1 MSAVAR
7 LPFIVRSI
15 PISLPFVNETTQ
27 VNLPLI
33 DGFVATRSPSAGE
46 FAQDPSLFALI
57 SFPCFSESFQAG
69 WFLADASFR
78 VDLPFVDTTSIVS

>member
-7 LPFIVRSI
+7 LPFIVRSF

-33 DGFVATRSPSAGE
+33 DGFVAARSP
-46 FAQDPSLFALI
+46 
-57 SFPCFSESFQAG
+57 
-69 WFLADASFR
+69 
-78 VDLPFVDTTSIVS
+78 